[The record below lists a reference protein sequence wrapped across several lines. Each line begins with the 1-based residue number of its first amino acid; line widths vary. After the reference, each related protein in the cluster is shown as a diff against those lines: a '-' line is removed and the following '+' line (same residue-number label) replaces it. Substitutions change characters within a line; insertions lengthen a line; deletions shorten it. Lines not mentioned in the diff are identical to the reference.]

1 LGEQQALKVAGVSI
15 GETNAYHLGNVIK
28 TLAIQHQTSSI
39 RFWGK
44 LLGHRD
50 YWVIQGTTNNQHLDE
65 LPPNA

>member
-1 LGEQQALKVAGVSI
+1 
-15 GETNAYHLGNVIK
+15 LGNVIK